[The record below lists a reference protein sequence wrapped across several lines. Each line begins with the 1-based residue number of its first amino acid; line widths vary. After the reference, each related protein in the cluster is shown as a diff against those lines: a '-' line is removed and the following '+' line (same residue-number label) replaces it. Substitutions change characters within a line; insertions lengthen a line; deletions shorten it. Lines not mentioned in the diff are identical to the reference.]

1 MQHLPITEV
10 QRRLVREIACVSC
23 YQRPPGSEAL
33 GPQVARTCEKSCP
46 LFFHLPKL
54 ARLANHIGER
64 PGECEAGV
72 KDQICQGCAL
82 KESAGDYCADYGA
95 RTCPLSRY
103 SAAVVARLERMMPF
117 IPDSVAGE
125 GSED

>member
-23 YQRPPGSEAL
+23 YQRPRGSEAL
-33 GPQVARTCEKSCP
+33 GPQVVRACEVSCP

-54 ARLANHIGER
+54 ARLASQVGDR
-64 PGECEAGV
+64 PGECEAAV
-72 KDQICQGCAL
+72 QDQICQGCIL

-95 RTCPLSRY
+95 RTCPLSRF
-103 SAAVVARLERMMPF
+103 SAAVIARLQRMMPF
-117 IPDSVAGE
+117 APDSLPGLQ
-125 GSED
+125 